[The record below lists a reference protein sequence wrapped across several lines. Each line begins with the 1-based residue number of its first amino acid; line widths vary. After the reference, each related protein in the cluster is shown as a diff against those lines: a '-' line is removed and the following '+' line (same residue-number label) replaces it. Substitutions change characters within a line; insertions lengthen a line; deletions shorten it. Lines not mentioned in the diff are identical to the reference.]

1 MEINMS
7 NKNENP
13 DLLEPVEKSNELKE
27 WLVNYVGKKHKPESE
42 EVNVEMIIKI
52 VAEEFPEFLLVLAE
66 ENFIRGYQQGL
77 ADVDEGEK
85 LMRKEGLIK

>member
-1 MEINMS
+1 MS
-7 NKNENP
+7 DKNENP
-13 DLLEPVEKSNELKE
+13 ELLEPVEKSNELKE
-27 WLVNYVGKKHKPESE
+27 WLVNYVGDKQKPESG
-42 EVNVEMIIKI
+42 EVSVEMIIKTM
-52 VAEEFPEFLLVLAE
+52 AKDFPEFLLVLAE